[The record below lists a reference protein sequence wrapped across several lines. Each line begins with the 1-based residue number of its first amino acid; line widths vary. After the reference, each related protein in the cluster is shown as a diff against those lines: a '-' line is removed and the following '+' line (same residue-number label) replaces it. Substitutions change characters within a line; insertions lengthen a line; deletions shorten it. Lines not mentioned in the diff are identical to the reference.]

1 MIRVCA
7 DGEVVLPGD
16 TAAVD
21 KGVVHLRIGPGLAP
35 ATGTCVFITVAGLD
49 VQSPL
54 FSLHVLSFLPP
65 PPHYMRARVLFP
77 LLRSCLPAQFQWC
90 ERRRTLRTTV
100 VLATLQNCSNKYL
113 YLSPSTLPLLL
124 SSLKVEQQLLF
135 LSLQNAA
142 F

>member
-65 PPHYMRARVLFP
+65 PHITCARAYSFHCSDRAF
-77 LLRSCLPAQFQWC
+77 LRSFSGA
-90 ERRRTLRTTV
+90 
-100 VLATLQNCSNKYL
+100 
-113 YLSPSTLPLLL
+113 
-124 SSLKVEQQLLF
+124 
-135 LSLQNAA
+135 NAEGRCVPR
-142 F
+142 